1 MDKRRSNNGKK
12 NGIILKESSASQRKR
27 INERCS
33 RYIKRVDLQF
43 SRSQNGTE
51 PGYVVNLKRFFQ
63 AQGMHVW
70 AVHFFTFEN
79 VGQNYD
85 VLSKLI

>member
-1 MDKRRSNNGKK
+1 M
-12 NGIILKESSASQRKR
+12 
-27 INERCS
+27 ERCS

-51 PGYVVNLKRFFQ
+51 PGYGVNLKNSFKLK
-63 AQGMHVW
+63 VW

-85 VLSKLI
+85 VL